1 VNLTSTTF
9 DHLPFSTLF
18 KDFISGNESIHQ
30 FFESSAPGFQALLET
45 ADQLEFYQDRSR
57 IVKLLSQFNA
67 GFDAPE
73 STQRQVELFS
83 DPESL
88 AVVTGQQVTLLGGP
102 LFTIYK
108 TITAINTARKLHKM
122 TGRPV
127 IPVFWLADEDHDLEE
142 VSELGF
148 IGQRGTSKIS
158 YQLKNFIDGAP
169 AAADLMLDEE
179 YERFVA
185 DVFNELDE
193 TNFSEKLRL
202 EIDQCYT
209 KNRTFSEAFG
219 RWLLHLFSNS
229 GLVLA
234 GSNTKSIKQFTT
246 SIFKTA
252 VEKQHQLES
261 SLDNATYNLMEAGYH
276 GQVQVQPSNLFYF
289 DTQDHRQKI
298 QFDGN
303 DWSAA
308 GTIWSTSELLADI
321 DERPHR
327 FSPNVFL
334 RPLVQDHLLP
344 VAAYVGGPGEIAYY
358 AQMKEFYTVFGK
370 RMPSIIPRISATLV
384 ERAIDRIS
392 GELPFQWTEYSRRTE
407 DLETAYVKK
416 TDDSDLERL
425 FRVWRG
431 HVEELSRFKSKEIR
445 AIDPTLE
452 ASAGKTTAI
461 YLHELDKLKGK
472 VYRSVKEQNQ
482 IQIQRIRRIQ
492 NNLFPNGSLQ
502 EREIA
507 FIYYMNKYGV
517 RVWDKLR
524 ELLEDETPYTHKKIY
539 L

>member
-1 VNLTSTTF
+1 MNLTSTTF
-9 DHLPFSTLF
+9 DHLPFSKLF
-18 KDFISGNESIHQ
+18 KDFIAGNDSIHQ
-30 FFESSAPGFQALLET
+30 FFESSKPGFQALLENV
-45 ADQLEFYQDRSR
+45 DQLEFHQDRTR
-57 IVKLLSQFNA
+57 VVQLLSEFNA
-67 GFDAPE
+67 VFDAPQI
-73 STQRQVELFS
+73 TQKQIELFS

-108 TITAINTARKLHKM
+108 TITAINTARKLHEK

-142 VSELGF
+142 VSELGL
-148 IGQRGTSKIS
+148 IGQWGTSKIL
-158 YQLKNFIDGAP
+158 YRQKNYVDGAT
-169 AAADLMLDEE
+169 AAADVMLDEE
-179 YERFVA
+179 YERFVT
-185 DVFNELDE
+185 DVFDELDE

-202 EIDQCYT
+202 EIAKCYT
-209 KNRTFSEAFG
+209 KNKTFSEAFG
-219 RWLLHLFSNS
+219 RWLLHLFSKN

-234 GSNTKSIKQFTT
+234 GSNTPGIKQFSI

-252 VEKQHQLES
+252 VEKQHQLEN
-261 SLDNATYNLMEAGYH
+261 SLDNATYNLIEAGYH

-289 DTQDHRQKI
+289 DTHDHRQKI
-298 QFDGN
+298 QLTGN
-303 DWSAA
+303 DWTAA
-308 GTIWSTSELLADI
+308 GKVWSKSELLADI
-321 DERPHR
+321 DERPER

-358 AQMKEFYTVFGK
+358 AQMREFYTIFEK
-370 RMPSIIPRISATLV
+370 RMPSIIPRVSMTLV

-392 GELPFQWTEYSRRTE
+392 GELPFQWTEYSQRTE

-452 ASAGKTTAI
+452 ASAGKATAI

-482 IQIQRIRRIQ
+482 IQIERIRRIQ

-507 FIYYMNKYGV
+507 FIYYMNKYGL
-517 RVWDKLR
+517 RVWEKLR
-524 ELLEDETPYTHKKIY
+524 ELLEDETPYTHKKVY